1 MSNKAI
7 SLKLIY
13 KGKKID
19 CYKHSN
25 FQQVLKNTKSDP
37 EHQMSINQR
46 CKSKY
51 QIKSSL
57 LWDTFKAQATN
68 LINANL
74 DELKIERIIRLKYMM
89 NLLEPLELTTND
101 AMKKI
106 ENQAVIEYFTDCTQ
120 ENC

>member
-1 MSNKAI
+1 MSGNAI

-13 KGKKID
+13 KEGKID
-19 CYKHSN
+19 FYKHLN

-46 CKSKY
+46 YKSKY

-57 LWDTFKAQATN
+57 LLDTFKAQATD

-74 DELKIERIIRLKYMM
+74 D
-89 NLLEPLELTTND
+89 
-101 AMKKI
+101 
-106 ENQAVIEYFTDCTQ
+106 
-120 ENC
+120 

>member
-1 MSNKAI
+1 MSGNAI

-13 KGKKID
+13 KEGKID
-19 CYKHSN
+19 FYKHLN
-25 FQQVLKNTKSDP
+25 FQQVLNNTKSDP

-46 CKSKY
+46 YKSKY

-57 LWDTFKAQATN
+57 LLDTFKAQATN

-74 DELKIERIIRLKYMM
+74 DQLKNEHVIRLKYMM
-89 NLLEPLELTTND
+89 NLLQPLELTTND

-106 ENQAVIEYFTDCTQ
+106 ENQAVTEYFTDCTQ